1 MINDKEKKDEDI
13 VKEVI
18 NGDKEAFGFL
28 IYRFEKKIFRY
39 INRFIYDDSEAED
52 LLQGV
57 FIKAYINLNSFNFNF
72 KFSPWIYRI
81 AHNEIVNYIKK
92 QQKNKLIFD
101 IDWDVIVPIN
111 VGKSMSEE
119 IDINKLDKWLK
130 DHINKI
136 PDKYKEVL
144 VLYYFEDMSY
154 KEIADIIKIPIAT
167 VGVRI
172 RRAKELVRK
181 NYNKYINNKN
191 KNGI

>member
-1 MINDKEKKDEDI
+1 
-13 VKEVI
+13 
-18 NGDKEAFGFL
+18 
-28 IYRFEKKIFRY
+28 
-39 INRFIYDDSEAED
+39 
-52 LLQGV
+52 
-57 FIKAYINLNSFNFNF
+57 
-72 KFSPWIYRI
+72 
-81 AHNEIVNYIKK
+81 
-92 QQKNKLIFD
+92 
-101 IDWDVIVPIN
+101 
-111 VGKSMSEE
+111 MSEE
-119 IDINKLDKWLK
+119 IDINKLDTWLK

>member
-1 MINDKEKKDEDI
+1 MVDDKEKKDEDI

-28 IYRFEKKIFRY
+28 IYRFEKKLFRY
-39 INRFIYDDSEAED
+39 INRFIYDNHEAED

-57 FIKAYINLNSFNFNF
+57 FIKAYTNLNGFNFNF
-72 KFSPWIYRI
+72 RFSPWVYRI

-92 QQKNKLIFD
+92 QQKNKLVFG
-101 IDWDVIVPIN
+101 IDWYVIVPIN
-111 VGKSMSEE
+111 TGKSMGEE
-119 IDINKLDKWLK
+119 IDVDKLDKWLK
-130 DHINKI
+130 DHIEKI

-172 RRAKELVRK
+172 KRAKELVRK

-191 KNGI
+191 KNDI